1 MKPTIYKTTIVA
13 LLLFF
18 IPFMPT
24 SQAQQTKKELVG
36 VLIKHQFYSK
46 DMPLNEVMGIQ
57 KGFQKLDDGEQHT
70 VLHILVPDDFV
81 APKTWKKYEIKR
93 SNVVNA
99 DKFEAKVQFFDE
111 MKKATHSA
119 DKQFKNPKIG
129 QKLPGT
135 FTLQDL
141 DGNTWTQ
148 DSLRNRVTV
157 VNVWYSGC
165 GPCRKEMPELS
176 TWKTRFP
183 EVIFLSANFEKPEI
197 VKAIT
202 EKQGFNW
209 THLPND
215 RYFTQWV
222 GSEGFPLTLI
232 IAMDGTLQY
241 LSHKTSNEI
250 REEVFKRLK
259 WLTTIQ
265 KE

>member
-36 VLIKHQFYSK
+36 VLINHQFYSK

-70 VLHILVPDDFV
+70 VLHVLVPDDFV

-99 DKFEAKVQFFDE
+99 DKFEAKVLLFDE
-111 MKKATHSA
+111 MKKVTHSA
-119 DKQFKNPKIG
+119 DKQFKNLKIG

-157 VNVWYSGC
+157 VS
-165 GPCRKEMPELS
+165 PPL
-176 TWKTRFP
+176 
-183 EVIFLSANFEKPEI
+183 
-197 VKAIT
+197 KA
-202 EKQGFNW
+202 
-209 THLPND
+209 
-215 RYFTQWV
+215 
-222 GSEGFPLTLI
+222 
-232 IAMDGTLQY
+232 
-241 LSHKTSNEI
+241 
-250 REEVFKRLK
+250 
-259 WLTTIQ
+259 
-265 KE
+265 